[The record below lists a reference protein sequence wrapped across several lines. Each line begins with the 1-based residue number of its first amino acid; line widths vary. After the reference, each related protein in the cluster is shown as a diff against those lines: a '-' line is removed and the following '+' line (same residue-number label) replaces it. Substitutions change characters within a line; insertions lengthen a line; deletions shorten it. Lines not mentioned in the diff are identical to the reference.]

1 MLVQHGRGVR
11 RLWRPGHLLIELM
24 NVLFLGCACSLVLAH
39 KLLEQLRVAGQPSP
53 RAIRDRGT
61 RCPKKRVLPGGGPS
75 YPLPAATYPG
85 RASRCCPQAFA
96 HPDHLRRVPPA
107 ARRRRYAHVAP
118 ARPRPLELT
127 SQISRRVLWP
137 PRHSLWMLC
146 SRSRPDA
153 HHRFW
158 RPVGRTGCDQ
168 SCAVPSLSWLPYGGS
183 ILASRC

>member
-1 MLVQHGRGVR
+1 MS
-11 RLWRPGHLLIELM
+11 
-24 NVLFLGCACSLVLAH
+24 CSLAALAASYSRTNFSNSCGWQANRLLVLSGIGVPGA
-39 KLLEQLRVAGQPSP
+39 R
-53 RAIRDRGT
+53 
-61 RCPKKRVLPGGGPS
+61 KKRVLPGGGPS

-137 PRHSLWMLC
+137 PGHSLWMLC
-146 SRSRPDA
+146 SRTPPRRTPPVLAACRANRVRSIMCRSFSVMAAVRPFNP
-153 HHRFW
+153 R
-158 RPVGRTGCDQ
+158 
-168 SCAVPSLSWLPYGGS
+168 
-183 ILASRC
+183 